1 MSYPIS
7 IHALREESDPGIW
20 LSSYVSV
27 IFLSTLSVRR
37 ATQSHTKKIIKN
49 AFLSTLSVR
58 RATDTHQAEY
68 PELSISIHALR
79 VESDLIFI
87 GQLSQ
92 TSEFLSTLS
101 VRRATFQ

>member
-1 MSYPIS
+1 MRCMTICS
-7 IHALREESDPGIW
+7 GI
-20 LSSYVSV
+20 
-27 IFLSTLSVRR
+27 
-37 ATQSHTKKIIKN
+37 
-49 AFLSTLSVR
+49 FLSTLSVR

-79 VESDLIFI
+79 EESDLIFI

-101 VRRATFQ
+101 VRRATMSNTAYQRGVKISIHALREESDVSFFEAFDSCK